1 MAEATVEGTVTQP
14 RRPRKEIE
22 TERVSV
28 DARIVAL
35 QERLG
40 GFNEDQTKQL
50 DTFSN
55 HFQQKYPDRFDYG
68 KLTEEESEE
77 LLVEVSGRLDPEV
90 IVFERNSFSI
100 ARDFEKFSKEFTPYL
115 KEDYEAL
122 LQDLPA
128 RINYDD
134 IFNYTSP
141 DGKDPTFF
149 YLDKAA
155 RQIYDLRLLRYQE
168 LYPTDEIRDYNF
180 YSSRVHALKKYKDDW
195 EEKGFLLEKP
205 KEIKA
210 DPVFGEQAKEWR
222 EQSLPWLEETVAVLN
237 KFIELKKIYEPGIY
251 FGFIGRRL
259 KRIYEILSSEDKYD
273 ERRDSYPHFIE
284 MVYQHFGKVEMDP
297 AFLYAAD
304 EEMSNLA
311 NTHELLGHMPRW
323 FERREADRQRIDVI
337 DNEDQIRK
345 IQIEGFEVPG
355 GMVAVITLEEIRESL
370 KILPPDFLQTLRSIS
385 YKDKT
390 IKLEEDQDNPNIE
403 TVGSCISYIDQD
415 GRLEN
420 SDIEVYR
427 QLFIDQ
433 NARNFEKIYLKNYF
447 LATLSHELG
456 HKGHQAMTY
465 QEMMDWEEVLIQDQ
479 IDVSWYV
486 KYSRSKGEERGKRED
501 FAESFKLFMH
511 NPALLWLLS
520 QQRYNLMLKYF
531 EDRLKTSQREIF
543 LTNLR
548 TRVKNSYR
556 DWPFFGRTPEQA
568 RDEYLSLEER
578 THEKL

>member
-1 MAEATVEGTVTQP
+1 MAEGTVEGTETLI
-14 RRPRKEIE
+14 RRPREEIE
-22 TERVSV
+22 ADFNSV
-28 DARIVAL
+28 DARMVAIN
-35 QERLG
+35 ERLV
-40 GFNEDQTKQL
+40 GFNEDQKKQL
-50 DTFSN
+50 DIFSD
-55 HFQQKYPDRFDYG
+55 HFQEKYPDMYDYR
-68 KLTEEESEE
+68 KLNEEEHEE
-77 LLVEVSGRLDPEV
+77 LIAEISDRLDPGV
-90 IVFERNSFSI
+90 IDLERNAFS
-100 ARDFEKFSKEFTPYL
+100 ASRDFEKFSKEFTPYL

-134 IFNYTSP
+134 IFSYTPP

-168 LYPTDEIRDYNF
+168 LYPTDEIRDLYF
-180 YSSRVHALKKYKDDW
+180 YSSRVHTLKKYKNDW

-323 FERREADRQRIDVI
+323 FERREADRQRIDAI
-337 DNEDQIRK
+337 DNEEQIRK
-345 IQIEGFEVPG
+345 IQIEGFEAPG
-355 GMVAVITLEEIRESL
+355 GMVAVITPEEIRESL
-370 KILPPDFLQTLRSIS
+370 KMLSPDFLQTLRSIS

-433 NARNFEKIYLKNYF
+433 NTGNFEKVYLHEVF
-447 LATLSHELG
+447 LRTLSHELG
-456 HKGHQAMTY
+456 HKGHQSMTY
-465 QEMMDWEEVLIQDQ
+465 QEMIDWEEVLTRDRR
-479 IDVSWYV
+479 DVSWYV
-486 KYSRSKGEERGKRED
+486 KYARSKSEERGKRED
-501 FAESFKLFMH
+501 FAESFKLFIH
-511 NPALLWLLS
+511 DPALLWLLS
-520 QQRYNLMLKYF
+520 QQRYRFMLNYF
-531 EDRLKTSQREIF
+531 EDRLKSNQIESF
-543 LTNLR
+543 DAGLKFKLEG
-548 TRVKNSYR
+548 SYR
-556 DWPFFGRTPEQA
+556 LWEILGQTPEQA
-568 RDEYLSLEER
+568 RDSYLSAESL
-578 THEKL
+578 